1 MTKYQNN
8 LKALDNLRKTNKQI
22 DDIEKTLKGKYLCNK
37 QELLCLQRMLN
48 DSMNKYHNIMKNLDG
63 FLS

>member
-22 DDIEKTLKGKYLCNK
+22 NDIDDVLKKKYLCNK
-37 QELLCLQRMLN
+37 QELKYLHNILN
-48 DSMNKYHNIMKNLDG
+48 DSMDKYHHIIKNLDR

>member
-8 LKALDNLRKTNKQI
+8 LKALDNLRKTNKQLTSI
-22 DDIEKTLKGKYLCNK
+22 DTTLKNKYLCNK
-37 QELLCLQRMLN
+37 QDLKDLQYLLD
-48 DSMNKYHNIMKNLDG
+48 DSINKYHSIIRKLDR

>member
-22 DDIEKTLKGKYLCNK
+22 NDIDDVLKKKIL
-37 QELLCLQRMLN
+37 M
-48 DSMNKYHNIMKNLDG
+48 
-63 FLS
+63 